1 MEGLAP
7 GQGCGKYPRD
17 GGKVLKAV
25 SCKLFQLSSLSH
37 GPLPLNQKPIEQT
50 SKSFPLWPSG
60 GSGAHLGLGGA
71 GLGNRDREF
80 RPFPVP
86 PPHCPSHPRMSLGGG
101 LSQGVGSTGLVRA
114 LPGWPSLVA

>member
-86 PPHCPSHPRMSLGGG
+86 L
-101 LSQGVGSTGLVRA
+101 LTA
-114 LPGWPSLVA
+114 LHISACLWVVA